1 MYLFIYYLLN
11 HAHFGILI
19 QNVLHLYI
27 NSLITDLTPRS
38 SLKEV
43 YTIRFS

>member
-1 MYLFIYYLLN
+1 MYLFIYYFLN
-11 HAHFGILI
+11 YAHLGILI
-19 QNVLHLYI
+19 QNVPHLYI
-27 NSLITDLTPRS
+27 SSLITDLTPSS